1 MLRVGDKGSTHTKNE
16 LWVDLDVSV
25 DEDGVVLVL
34 FPPECIHVLL
44 VVVERPAELLIDG
57 IAVGELD
64 LDPQFGFRYLFLT

>member
-1 MLRVGDKGSTHTKNE
+1 MLGVGDKGSAHTKNE
-16 LWVDLDVSV
+16 LGVDLDVSV

-34 FPPECIHVLL
+34 FPLECINVLL